1 MYIAP
6 HILNV
11 KIKNNSNEIVR
22 GVELSY
28 LKDVGRKARISRIK
42 PKEDTSIIIVTKD
55 ISDENKFILRLR
67 SGKIFEIH
75 EEVMVNP
82 VDYIL
87 EIEITEFNKENIEFR
102 TNYIKYKNAI
112 A

>member
-28 LKDVGRKARISRIK
+28 LKDVGRKARVSKIK

-55 ISDENKFILRLR
+55 ISKQNKFILKLR
-67 SGKIFEIH
+67 SGKVFEIN
-75 EEVMVNP
+75 EKVMENP
-82 VDYIL
+82 IDYIL
-87 EIEITEFNKENIEFR
+87 EIEIIEFNKDDIKFN
-102 TNYIKYKNAI
+102 TNYVKYENAI

>member
-11 KIKNNSNEIVR
+11 KIKNNSNEIIR
-22 GVELSY
+22 GVEFSY
-28 LKDVGRKARISRIK
+28 LKDVGRKARVSKVK

-55 ISDENKFILRLR
+55 INEENKFVLKLR
-67 SGKIFEIH
+67 SGKIFEIE
-75 EEVMVNP
+75 EEVMENP
-82 VDYIL
+82 VNYIL
-87 EIEITEFNKENIEFR
+87 EVEITEFNKENIKFT
-102 TNYIKYKNAI
+102 TNYIKYEDAI